1 MLSANSLKFTF
12 GLQPNFSLVLQ
23 YLPPGFQLQSDN
35 KIWDKKTVDLHNS
48 VQVLQRQF
56 YKLTN
61 SVGFY
66 GTDHGVVLKKTS
78 VLSSDTGKKRFF
90 SVSSFVLLVE
100 FACCLDI
107 RDAVFKVYF
116 CGKVCKEKALKC
128 HKENFPD
135 KIIQNLS
142 HTNCQHGHHY

>member
-56 YKLTN
+56 VQTHEQC
-61 SVGFY
+61 GFVRY
-66 GTDHGVVLKKTS
+66 RSRCRPQD
-78 VLSSDTGKKRFF
+78 
-90 SVSSFVLLVE
+90 
-100 FACCLDI
+100 
-107 RDAVFKVYF
+107 
-116 CGKVCKEKALKC
+116 
-128 HKENFPD
+128 NFRP
-135 KIIQNLS
+135 IQ
-142 HTNCQHGHHY
+142 